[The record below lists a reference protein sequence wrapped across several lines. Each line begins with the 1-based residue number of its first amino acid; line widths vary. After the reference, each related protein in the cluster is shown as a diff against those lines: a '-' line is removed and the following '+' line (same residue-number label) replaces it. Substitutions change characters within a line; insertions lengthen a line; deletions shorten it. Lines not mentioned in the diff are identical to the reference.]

1 MTVEEAT
8 RGSGLS
14 KQRETAAITSL
25 TMVMMMKA
33 TDQPSSRVVPFIC
46 FHADDLTHKGDGRE
60 GKEGTQKYRQDSWG
74 NVSASGITEWPRRIE
89 ME

>member
-1 MTVEEAT
+1 
-8 RGSGLS
+8 
-14 KQRETAAITSL
+14 
-25 TMVMMMKA
+25 MVMMMKA

-60 GKEGTQKYRQDSWG
+60 GKEGTQKYRQDSWE